1 MAKNKERKLFAL
13 ALSAAM
19 AVSAFPTVAFAEEIT
34 ATEVS
39 SEITEGEDS
48 AEYFETSEEKNE
60 TEKAENGKENSE
72 EKDENGEESEGT
84 EENETNEENKE
95 EAKDGVNEEDKP
107 EEVIPEEAQ
116 QEELSEQTALFT
128 EAVPI
133 NEVTLTTVVNGVT
146 ISMTSPAFKE
156 GYKLYAFENPNLGMY
171 GDSYKNKITSKKQ
184 DSSIIKNY
192 SFIIAETVDG
202 TEKNLFWDKYFSEN
216 DIPTVTIS
224 GLAGDKK
231 DSDIGLY
238 YSSDA
243 SRWGDTFEITDFNI
257 SDGSLSFKMSEYFMT
272 SKTESSVNSGFG
284 SYLAIT
290 QVKKMSKCDYDETAQ
305 SRWTVAP
312 VSLAAT
318 TEGITYTVEND
329 VDLDNQGGSNV
340 SPIKIIIPEGFDAEK
355 FDFDGSKAIM
365 DALEYNH
372 YNAYQPG
379 DKTQIKIIVEN
390 KSGYDYKF
398 AENSFK
404 VGKADFEKREGRGVK
419 RLNSNAVKQLL
430 DITNYWDNEEAM
442 AAMDEI
448 LKEKGYEGGI
458 SDFHKYFTDF
468 YNFEKGTEINHLNGI
483 SNEDIYK
490 IAGEHGATPIC
501 EETNTALAQLFD
513 DVFYQMLFSLRPD
526 IETAVPADYTI
537 GKLAADTNIL
547 NEYVKEN
554 MGEVK
559 KGETSKEMTFI
570 VAIDGAGTGNM
581 YQNYD
586 FGTKFGFEMTK
597 VAPPETPDNPGG
609 GGGGRTGDITPDPK
623 PEPKPENPPIVIE
636 DEEVP
641 LAEEPKTVTEEVPVE
656 EISEEP
662 TQEVVEIEE
671 EEVPLG
677 EAPATGD
684 SADITLFG
692 GVFAA
697 AAAMLVFLRKKRS

>member
-1 MAKNKERKLFAL
+1 MPSTVFADETDFSGSSYETKDENKQEFSKD
-13 ALSAAM
+13 
-19 AVSAFPTVAFAEEIT
+19 AEI
-34 ATEVS
+34 
-39 SEITEGEDS
+39 
-48 AEYFETSEEKNE
+48 FEKEEKNE
-60 TEKAENGKENSE
+60 TKEPVE
-72 EKDENGEESEGT
+72 EEEPKEETVKEPQEKDEENKNQ
-84 EENETNEENKE
+84 EENTENIEKDEENK
-95 EAKDGVNEEDKP
+95 N
-107 EEVIPEEAQ
+107 
-116 QEELSEQTALFT
+116 QEENTKNIEKDEENIKETDKLQEILPAEAREKFPLEQMAVFT
-128 EAVPI
+128 KAVPV
-133 NEVTLTTVVNGVT
+133 NDVTLTAVVGDVS

-156 GYKLYAFENPNLGMY
+156 GYKLYVYENPKLATY
-171 GDSYKNKITSKKQ
+171 GERYKNKITSKKEN
-184 DSSIIKNY
+184 SVLIKNY
-192 SFIIAETVDG
+192 SFIITENIDG
-202 TEKNLFWDKYFSEN
+202 TEKAVLFDEYWDKDSL
-216 DIPTVTIS
+216 PLVTIS
-224 GLAGDKK
+224 GLSGVKE

-238 YSSDA
+238 FSSDA
-243 SRWGDTFEITDFNI
+243 SLFGDTFEITDFDL
-257 SDGSLSFKMSEYFMT
+257 SDGAVSFKMNEFKA
-272 SKTESSVNSGFG
+272 SKNESSVNSGLG
-284 SYLAIT
+284 TYLAIT
-290 QVKKMSKCDYDETAQ
+290 QVKKMSKCNYDETAQ

-318 TEGITYTVEND
+318 TDGITYTVEND

-442 AAMDEI
+442 AA
-448 LKEKGYEGGI
+448 
-458 SDFHKYFTDF
+458 
-468 YNFEKGTEINHLNGI
+468 INHLNGI

-554 MGEVK
+554 IGEVK

-597 VAPPETPDNPGG
+597 VAPPKTPDNPG

-641 LAEEPKTVTEEVPVE
+641 LAEEPETVTEEVTVE
-656 EISEEP
+656 EIPEEP
-662 TQEVVEIEE
+662 TQEVVEVVEIEE

>member
-1 MAKNKERKLFAL
+1 MGN
-13 ALSAAM
+13 
-19 AVSAFPTVAFAEEIT
+19 
-34 ATEVS
+34 
-39 SEITEGEDS
+39 
-48 AEYFETSEEKNE
+48 
-60 TEKAENGKENSE
+60 
-72 EKDENGEESEGT
+72 
-84 EENETNEENKE
+84 
-95 EAKDGVNEEDKP
+95 
-107 EEVIPEEAQ
+107 
-116 QEELSEQTALFT
+116 
-128 EAVPI
+128 
-133 NEVTLTTVVNGVT
+133 
-146 ISMTSPAFKE
+146 
-156 GYKLYAFENPNLGMY
+156 
-171 GDSYKNKITSKKQ
+171 
-184 DSSIIKNY
+184 
-192 SFIIAETVDG
+192 
-202 TEKNLFWDKYFSEN
+202 
-216 DIPTVTIS
+216 
-224 GLAGDKK
+224 
-231 DSDIGLY
+231 
-238 YSSDA
+238 
-243 SRWGDTFEITDFNI
+243 TFEITDFNI
-257 SDGSLSFKMSEYFMT
+257 SDGSLSFKMSEDFMT
-272 SKTESSVNSGFG
+272 SKTESSVNSGLG
-284 SYLAIT
+284 TYLAIT
-290 QVKKMSKCDYDETAQ
+290 QVKKMSKCNYDETAQ

-318 TEGITYTVEND
+318 TEGITYTVENH
-329 VDLDNQGGSNV
+329 VDLDNQGGSNI

-468 YNFEKGTEINHLNGI
+468 YNFEKGMEINHLNGI

-501 EETNTALAQLFD
+501 EETNTALSQLFD

-609 GGGGRTGDITPDPK
+609 GGGRKPDPKPDPK
-623 PEPKPENPPIVIE
+623 PEPKPENPPVVIE

-641 LAEEPKTVTEEVPVE
+641 LAEEPETVTEEVPVE

-697 AAAMLVFLRKKRS
+697 AAAMLVFLRKKRN

>member
-224 GLAGDKK
+224 GLAGVKE

>member
-19 AVSAFPTVAFAEEIT
+19 AVSAFPTAAFAEEIT
-34 ATEVS
+34 STEVS
-39 SEITEGEDS
+39 SEITEGKDS

-72 EKDENGEESEGT
+72 EKDENGEESEGA

-116 QEELSEQTALFT
+116 QEELLEQTALFT

-202 TEKNLFWDKYFSEN
+202 TEKNLFWDKNFSEN

-224 GLAGDKK
+224 GLAGVKE

-243 SRWGDTFEITDFNI
+243 SRLGDTFEITDFNI

-290 QVKKMSKCDYDETAQ
+290 QVKQMSKCDYDETAQ

-312 VSLAAT
+312 VSLAPT

-483 SNEDIYK
+483 SDEDIYK
-490 IAGEHGATPIC
+490 IAGERGATPIC

-513 DVFYQMLFSLRPD
+513 DVFYQRLFSLRPD

-623 PEPKPENPPIVIE
+623 PEPKPENPPVVIE

-641 LAEEPKTVTEEVPVE
+641 LAEEPETVTEEVPVE

-662 TQEVVEIEE
+662 TEEVVEIEE